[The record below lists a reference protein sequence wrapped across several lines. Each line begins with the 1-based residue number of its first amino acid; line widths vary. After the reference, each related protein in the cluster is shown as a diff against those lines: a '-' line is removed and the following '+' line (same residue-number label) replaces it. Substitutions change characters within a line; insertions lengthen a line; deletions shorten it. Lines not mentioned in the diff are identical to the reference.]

1 MTTLVST
8 LDPMISEGVMAVG
21 TAAAMMLV
29 TSMILFTA
37 WSVVT
42 RIFAN

>member
-1 MTTLVST
+1 MTTLFST
-8 LDPMISEGVMAVG
+8 LDPMISEGVLAVG

-29 TSMILFTA
+29 TSMIAFTV

-42 RIFAN
+42 RIFAD